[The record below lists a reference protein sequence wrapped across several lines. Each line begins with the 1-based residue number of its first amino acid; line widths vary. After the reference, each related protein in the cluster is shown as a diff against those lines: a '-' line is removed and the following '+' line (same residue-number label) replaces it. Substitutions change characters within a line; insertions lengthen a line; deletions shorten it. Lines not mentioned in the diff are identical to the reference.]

1 MKKYT
6 QRIRNFYTM
15 SNEKYLER
23 KFNDYIKSIKGMSV
37 KGPSHMYTG
46 IPDRIAVLP
55 NGGGTIWVE
64 FKGGTYYQLQ
74 PMQKWWKELLVS
86 SDPDRYFLVD
96 TKEDLDKL
104 VETCQRLIDTNKN
117 TVL

>member
-1 MKKYT
+1 MP
-6 QRIRNFYTM
+6 

-23 KFNDYIKSIKGMSV
+23 KFNEFIKSIKGMSV
-37 KGPSHMYTG
+37 KGPSYMYTG
-46 IPDRIAVLP
+46 IPDRIVVLP
-55 NGGGTIWVE
+55 KGGGTIWVE

-74 PMQKWWKELLVS
+74 PMQKVWREILMD

-96 TKEDLDKL
+96 NKEDLDNL
-104 VETCQRLIDTNKN
+104 IETCKRLIDTDTE

>member
-1 MKKYT
+1 MP
-6 QRIRNFYTM
+6 

-23 KFNDYIKSIKGMSV
+23 KFNEFIKSIGGMSV
-37 KGPSHMYTG
+37 KGPSFMYTG

-74 PMQKWWKELLVS
+74 PMQIWWKELLMS
-86 SDPDRYFLVD
+86 SDPNRYFLVD
-96 TKEDLDKL
+96 NKEDLDRL
-104 VETCQRLIDTNKN
+104 IETCKRLIDNNN
-117 TVL
+117 TSMV

>member
-1 MKKYT
+1 MA
-6 QRIRNFYTM
+6 

-23 KFNDYIKSIKGMSV
+23 KFNDFIKSIKGMSV
-37 KGPSHMYTG
+37 KGPANMYTG

-74 PMQKWWKELLVS
+74 PMQVWWKDLLVDSDS
-86 SDPDRYFLVD
+86 SRYFLVD

-104 VETCQRLIDTNKN
+104 IETCKRLIDTSNED
-117 TVL
+117 VI